1 MPEDTNQTDSLD
13 VVFSLIK
20 QTRDELKLQMHLA
33 KADARDE
40 YEKLEAM
47 WKGIEKQA
55 QPLSEA
61 AREAAETGAA
71 EAKKVAGS
79 VQEAAES
86 GAEQAKKVAGAS
98 LDVAARELQAG
109 YAKLRKML
117 D

>member
-1 MPEDTNQTDSLD
+1 MRFGEDEFKIAALRSGRVATRNQKFHKFDID
-13 VVFSLIK
+13 LIQK
-20 QTRDELKLQMHLA
+20 PLA
-33 KADARDE
+33 AD
-40 YEKLEAM
+40 LE
-47 WKGIEKQA
+47 Q
-55 QPLSEA
+55 
-61 AREAAETGAA
+61 AAETGAA

-86 GAEQAKKVAGAS
+86 GAEQAKQVAGAS